1 MSEILL
7 YIQLL
12 IFLQYIFY
20 NSYPGKCLSISDA
33 IGRRLRDGDKI
44 RYKVR
49 VFIDCIVKHYDLLG
63 CFRSQKCTCRIMQH
77 AFIVYINFS
86 VEAE

>member
-7 YIQLL
+7 YIQL
-12 IFLQYIFY
+12 IISLQYIFY

-49 VFIDCIVKHYDLLG
+49 IFINCIVNNVLVLQCNVLSHRL
-63 CFRSQKCTCRIMQH
+63 
-77 AFIVYINFS
+77 N
-86 VEAE
+86 

>member
-49 VFIDCIVKHYDLLG
+49 VIIDCTVKMY
-63 CFRSQKCTCRIMQH
+63 CSYYAT
-77 AFIVYINFS
+77 FIQSTFIFQLKLNKKYF
-86 VEAE
+86 